1 MKKLLTLG
9 LALSLT
15 MTLAACAPSG
25 GTPTGS
31 ATPSA
36 TPTAGTENPTPTP
49 EGNAGLSG
57 EIRYVS
63 MWNETEPQAEVIK
76 AAIDEFTTLYPE
88 VTVNVNWMGRD
99 TLKTIV
105 ASLDAGQVD
114 LWDQGINH
122 VILKYNDYGYEM
134 TDLMAQENPILGGK
148 SYNDVSNPALIE
160 AVKQNAPDGKIH
172 GVPYIPN
179 VVAVFYNK
187 DMFDQ
192 AGVTAEP
199 QTWEELLDVCQK
211 LKDAGITAF
220 SVDDG
225 YITLPFAMYLG
236 RLKGVDFNK
245 TLVSDASGA
254 GWDDPAVLQ
263 AAEAMQELWD
273 KGYMSKNAASNKYPA
288 GQNEVAMGDAAMY
301 LVGSYMLNEVKE
313 ITGDGFNW
321 GAFAFPS
328 PAGSVLPTTANTYGM
343 NILQVAKNAQDPAL
357 AFYFATFLT
366 TGKYDAM
373 MSENCN
379 AIPTAL
385 DTTWP
390 DVVKPAQP
398 VLNAS
403 TENVPYNMGIDANAD
418 FTPIYKEQAQKLL
431 GGQTDAAGFIAA
443 CKAAVAGK

>member
-1 MKKLLTLG
+1 MKKLLALL
-9 LALSLT
+9 LALSMMLA
-15 MTLAACAPSG
+15 LAAC
-25 GTPTGS
+25 GTPGEAKPT
-31 ATPSA
+31 A
-36 TPTAGTENPTPTP
+36 TPTPSQSAGDPTPTSAP
-49 EGNAGLSG
+49 EAGLKG

-76 AAIDEFTTLYPE
+76 AAIEEFTTLYPD

-134 TDLMAQENPILGGK
+134 SDLMAQPNPVLDGK
-148 SYNDVSNPALIE
+148 SYDDVSNPALIE
-160 AVKQNAPDGKIH
+160 AVKQNAADGKVH
-172 GVPYIPN
+172 GIPYIPN

-245 TLVSDASGA
+245 ELVSDKTGA
-254 GWDDPAVLQ
+254 AWDDPAVKQ

-321 GAFAFPS
+321 GSFAFPS
-328 PAGSVLPTTANTYGM
+328 PEGSVLPTTANTYGM
-343 NILQVAKNAQDPAL
+343 NVLQVAKNAQDPAL

-366 TGKYDAM
+366 TGKYDSM

-379 AIPTAL
+379 AIPTSL
-385 DTTWP
+385 DTPWP
-390 DVVKPAQP
+390 AVVEPARP

-403 TENVPYNMGIDANAD
+403 TQNVPYNMGIDANAD

-431 GGQTDAAGFIAA
+431 GGQTDAAGFLAA
-443 CKAAVAGK
+443 CKAAVTGK